1 MKTNQIIQNYFD
13 KNYFKKKKILITG
26 ASGVLG
32 SKLAEVF
39 LELGSDLILIDKKIK
54 KSSNKNIRSLSVD
67 FTKTEKLERIL
78 IKEKKIFKKID
89 FIINNAAYTGT
100 NLNWIKPL
108 NFQTYKDWRFAHKV
122 NLDSI
127 FIISKVLSKEII
139 KSRGKILNIG
149 SIFSDLVP
157 NFFNYKGTKMNS
169 PAAYSI
175 SKNLLLQLTK
185 WQASYFSPYV
195 NVNMISPGGISR
207 NQNKKFQKKYINS
220 TPLQRMC
227 KEEDIIFV
235 VLFLLSNLSN
245 YITGQNIIIDGGYS
259 IL

>member
-1 MKTNQIIQNYFD
+1 M
-13 KNYFKKKKILITG
+13 
-26 ASGVLG
+26 
-32 SKLAEVF
+32 
-39 LELGSDLILIDKKIK
+39 
-54 KSSNKNIRSLSVD
+54 
-67 FTKTEKLERIL
+67 
-78 IKEKKIFKKID
+78 
-89 FIINNAAYTGT
+89 
-100 NLNWIKPL
+100 IKPL

-207 NQNKKFQKKYINS
+207 NQNKKFQKNILTQHHY
-220 TPLQRMC
+220 
-227 KEEDIIFV
+227 KECVKKKISF
-235 VLFLLSNLSN
+235 LLFFFLLSNLSN

-259 IL
+259 II